1 MIDAYLRELRRQL
14 GDAPDADDIVAEIR
28 SHIDDAGPDVAA
40 TLARLG
46 SPSYLAALY
55 AIDRGSSPLVVLR
68 GLARWATISVMGL
81 PALAVVVIG
90 YFLAVSLLLAA
101 LIKPVAPH
109 RTGVWQLADGE
120 VSLRLG
126 LFAPPP
132 PHAVELLGWW
142 IVPLGF
148 AAGALVFAITPRFG
162 RWAIR
167 RFGATVVR

>member
-55 AIDRGSSPLVVLR
+55 GIDRGSSPLVLLR
-68 GLARWATISVMGL
+68 GLARWATVSVLGF
-81 PALAVVVIG
+81 PALAATIIG
-90 YFLAVSLLLAA
+90 YLLAVSFLLAA
-101 LIKPVAPH
+101 LIKPFAPH
-109 RTGVWQLADGE
+109 RTGVWQLAGGE
-120 VSLRLG
+120 FSLRLG
-126 LFAPPP
+126 LLEPPP

-148 AAGALVFAITPRFG
+148 AAGALVFAITPWFG
-162 RWAIR
+162 RWTIR
-167 RFGATVVR
+167 RFGATAVR